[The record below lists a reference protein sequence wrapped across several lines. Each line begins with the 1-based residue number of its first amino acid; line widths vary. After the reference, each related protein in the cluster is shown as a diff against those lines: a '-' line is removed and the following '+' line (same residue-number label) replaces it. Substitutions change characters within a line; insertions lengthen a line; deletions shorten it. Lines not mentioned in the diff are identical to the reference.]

1 MGAANAPGSGAGTGA
16 GSGSGSGPAR
26 PSWPQVFLGCAS
38 PREDADVVL
47 FGAPFDGTVSYRP
60 GSRFAPMQMR
70 VESMGFETYSP
81 SRDADLEDRA
91 VHDAGDLEL
100 APGNAA
106 AAISRIEATAT
117 RIFEEGKRPFL
128 VGGEHLVT
136 LGVLRAAFSAH
147 PALHVVHF
155 DAHSDTRA
163 DYLGEPL
170 SHACVM
176 RRAHDLLGDGRIHS
190 FGIRSGTREE
200 YEWSRHH
207 LDLHRDSLADVADV
221 CRRLAAEAVPVYFTV
236 DLDVLDP
243 SAFPGTGTPEPGG
256 VSFRELQAAFDAI
269 DAAHLQII
277 GADLVELAPQLDATG
292 ISTAAACRALREM
305 LLLM

>member
-1 MGAANAPGSGAGTGA
+1 MEGHLDYPGLTDDAARPTWPQCFLGAAT
-16 GSGSGSGPAR
+16 
-26 PSWPQVFLGCAS
+26 
-38 PREDADVVL
+38 PRAEADVVL

-81 SRDADLEDRA
+81 NRDADLEDRA

-100 APGNAA
+100 APGNAVA
-106 AAISRIEATAT
+106 ALGRIEATAR
-117 RIFEEGKRPFL
+117 RIYAEGKVPFMI
-128 VGGEHLVT
+128 GGEHLVT
-136 LGVLRAAFSAH
+136 LGALRAALAAH
-147 PALHVVHF
+147 PALHVLHF
-155 DAHSDTRA
+155 DAHSDTRE

-200 YEWSRHH
+200 FAWSRKH
-207 LDLHRDSLADVADV
+207 LDLHRDALLGVGAL
-221 CRRLAAEAVPVYFTV
+221 CRRLAAEGTPVYFTV

-243 SAFPGTGTPEPGG
+243 SALPGTGTPEPGG
-256 VSFRELQAAFDAI
+256 ATFRELQAAFDEIAEARPTI
-269 DAAHLQII
+269 V
-277 GADLVELAPQLDATG
+277 GADLVELAPQLDASG

>member
-1 MGAANAPGSGAGTGA
+1 MEGHLDYP
-16 GSGSGSGPAR
+16 GPANPPTPR
-26 PSWPQVFLGCAS
+26 PTWPQCFLGCS
-38 PREDADVVL
+38 TPRAEADVVL

-81 SRDADLEDRA
+81 TRDADLEDRA
-91 VHDAGDLEL
+91 VHDAGDLEF
-100 APGNAA
+100 APGNAVA
-106 AAISRIEATAT
+106 ALDRIESAAR
-117 RIFEEGKRPFL
+117 RIYDEGKRPFL

-136 LGVLRAAFSAH
+136 LGVLRAAFAAY
-147 PALHVVHF
+147 PGLHVLHF
-155 DAHSDTRA
+155 DAHSDTRS
-163 DYLGEPL
+163 DYLGEEL
-170 SHACVM
+170 SHACVI

-200 YEWSRHH
+200 FAWSRTH
-207 LDLHRDSLADVADV
+207 LDLHRDSLDGVGDL
-221 CRRLAAEAVPVYFTV
+221 CRRFAAEGTPVYFTV

-243 SAFPGTGTPEPGG
+243 GGFPGTGTPEPGG

-269 DAAHLQII
+269 AREHPLIV
-277 GADLVELAPQLDATG
+277 GADVVELAPQLDASG

-305 LLLM
+305 LLMM

>member
-1 MGAANAPGSGAGTGA
+1 MSVPLDYPGAGGF
-16 GSGSGSGPAR
+16 R
-26 PSWPQVFLGCAS
+26 PTWPQCFLGCS
-38 PREDADVVL
+38 TPRAESRIVL
-47 FGAPFDGTVSYRP
+47 LGAPFDGTVSYRP

-81 SRDADLEDRA
+81 SRDADLEDSA
-91 VHDAGDLEL
+91 VHDAGDLEF

-106 AAISRIEATAT
+106 AALDRIEGEVR
-117 RIFEEGKRPFL
+117 RIYAEGRRPFL

-136 LGVLRAAFSAH
+136 LGALRAAAAAH
-147 PALHVVHF
+147 PGLHVVHL

-163 DYLGEPL
+163 DYLGEEL
-170 SHACVM
+170 SHACVI

-200 YEWSRHH
+200 FAWSKTHI
-207 LDLHRDSLADVADV
+207 DLHRDTTEGLGEL
-221 CRRLAAEAVPVYFTV
+221 CRRLAAEGAPVYLTV

-243 SAFPGTGTPEPGG
+243 SGFPGTGTPEPGG
-256 VSFRELQAAFDAI
+256 LTFRELQAAFDAI
-269 DAAHLQII
+269 AATHPNLV
-277 GADLVELAPQLDATG
+277 GADVVELAPQLDASG